1 MAFDIEKL
9 RKFIKTCSNLME
21 ENKQYLIDLDSALGD
36 GDLGLTMTA
45 GFAEAST
52 FADTSKETDI
62 GKLTAQA
69 GMAMSRKVPSTM
81 GTLVASG
88 FMGAGK
94 AVKGKT
100 ELTDA
105 DLASFITG
113 FTDGVKH
120 RGKASEG
127 DRTIVD
133 ALGPGAKAFA
143 DAVASGKSAAD
154 AAKDADK
161 AAAEGR
167 DATVNM
173 KPKFGR
179 AVYYG
184 DQVLGKVDQGAV
196 VGSLIFKALDT
207 TLN

>member
-1 MAFDIEKL
+1 MAFEIEKL
-9 RKFIKTCSNLME
+9 RKFILACSALME

-45 GFAEAST
+45 GFAEASD
-52 FADTSKETDI
+52 FAGKSSETDI

-100 ELTDA
+100 ELSDQ
-105 DLASFITG
+105 DLAAFING
-113 FTDGVKH
+113 FTEGVKH
-120 RGKASEG
+120 RGKANEG

-143 DAVASGKSAAD
+143 DAVAAGKGAAE
-154 AAKDADK
+154 AAKEADK
-161 AAAEGR
+161 AAAAGR

-184 DQVLGKVDQGAV
+184 DQVLGKVDQGSV
-196 VGSLIFKALDT
+196 VGALIFKALDA